1 MLLVKLVFAF
11 VLTAI
16 LPDIVA
22 RAVHDTVLE
31 RALKV
36 ATVCPLEAPI
46 ATHFVVGPGAAVL
59 AAIGPKVNTDA
70 FFDAILEESV
80 VIAAIAPYFDPL
92 SVLFVLSCDL
102 RSLFNRIKI
111 VLDVKAI
118 VLAEDAQ
125 ASLPVLLPETFID
138 LFCGNGCSENA
149 QATSL
154 AIDPISFKR
163 ASVWPHKLAIA
174 ALRVLKI
181 GI

>member
-11 VLTAI
+11 VLTAV

-36 ATVCPLEAPI
+36 ATVRPLEAPV
-46 ATHFVVGPGAAVL
+46 AAHFVVGPGAAVL
-59 AAIGPKVNTDA
+59 AAIGPKVNADA

-80 VIAAIAPYFDPL
+80 VIAAITPHFDSL
-92 SVLFVLSCDL
+92 SVLLILSCDL
-102 RSLFNRIKI
+102 RSLFDRIKI

-118 VLAEDAQ
+118 VLAEDTQ

-138 LFCGNGCSENA
+138 FFCSNGCSENA

-154 AIDPISFKR
+154 TIDPIPFER
-163 ASVWPHKLAIA
+163 APVWPHKLAIA

-181 GI
+181 GV